1 MKLKR
6 KHLGVLGAV
15 AVVGVAYA
23 ATQLQIQLKD
33 EQIISN
39 GGSGHK
45 PKIQR
50 AGSNGNLVM
59 AYGDTFDAAPMVYDT
74 KAQAERKARDIFVRY
89 CTPTPETDTTTTPR
103 ITCDVESEWSPP
115 VNVSRSA
122 DKTSIQTAWQA
133 GGTTRLPF
141 YGDIDKPNIKT
152 SGPVMVL
159 TWVSKYCPDGDL
171 SDNVVAADNT
181 QNPNQ
186 RAIRYLDR
194 ENRIIP
200 FSCTWMAA
208 STNNGVTW
216 RPAVQL
222 SNGERDAKQDASSGN
237 YNSTAATGR
246 INISWQE
253 DPEGLQPGDAD
264 GPGDGASGA
273 NVTGGTDVWYTYAD
287 IASGALT
294 FGPGDGSARAKAY
307 RVTDN
312 WDGLY
317 GLSGQISHVFAA
329 DGTNLD
335 GKSEAGDIQDDG
347 SPSLIDQRVEKGNA
361 GGSRPNIFMVGP
373 TTVLAWEETKGSQG
387 LDSGKFVRYL
397 NFTYSTPPSAVAGC
411 VISNPL
417 KNARRVRFL
426 TQDGSVA
433 SPGGVN
439 IAIFWKEGLF
449 DKGGPSDIVVRRG
462 MGGLS
467 PANMQPAVDGNCATS
482 DYPTAIGLANALPEN
497 ISSRAPFLTATDNGL
512 GDGTEVNYAEN
523 ALAHRG
529 VLRGDELWIGYN
541 YTNDLVKMW
550 AQQDN
555 YNFWVRKYTFDGTT
569 GTGSWALPYN
579 ITNVTD
585 TRINVR
591 EPRFFGT
598 PPSNPTACPTGDPTD
613 VTTTNPT
620 LCQDRN
626 MIFVAYGSQTNVSP
640 FDPNGPEDLG
650 IYLTAS
656 RDSGL
661 SFIPSVEYSKERG
674 SLFDDEDYAFEAQLV
689 ARPDG
694 KRVYGTFNTENVTGS
709 AAAYRS
715 ADILEVDDT
724 LPTIQVLIDSDGNDV
739 PDLLVTFTYD
749 PSTDSITESSGSLAD
764 FPMKGNVLKLDGT
777 VSVNGEVTDG
787 LEYEFPQSVTT
798 DPVTTSSGGGCT
810 AADGQRPVDPTL
822 PLFAALGLLGWG
834 LRRARR
840 N

>member
-6 KHLGVLGAV
+6 KHLAVLGAV

-33 EQIISN
+33 EQIISS
-39 GGSGHK
+39 GGSGFK

-59 AYGDTFDAAPMVYDT
+59 AYGDTFAAAPTIYDT

-103 ITCDVESEWSPP
+103 RTCDVDSDWSTP
-115 VNVSRSA
+115 VNVSQSA
-122 DKTSIQTAWQA
+122 DKSSIQTAWQA
-133 GGTTRLPF
+133 GGTTRSPF

-159 TWVSKYCPDGDL
+159 TWVSKYCPDADL
-171 SDNVVAADNT
+171 SDTTVPPANT

-194 ENRIIP
+194 ENRIVP

-208 STNNGVTW
+208 SINNGVTW
-216 RPAVQL
+216 QAPVQL

-237 YNSTAATGR
+237 FNSTAQTGR

-273 NVTGGTDVWYTYAD
+273 NVTGGTDVWYTYVD
-287 IASGALT
+287 IAGGVLT
-294 FGPGDGSARAKAY
+294 FGPGDGSARAKGY

-312 WDGLY
+312 WDGTTY
-317 GLSGQISHVFAA
+317 GLSGQISHVFGA

-335 GKSEAGDIQDDG
+335 GRAAGEQ
-347 SPSLIDQRVEKGNA
+347 VEQGRA
-361 GGSRPNIFMVGP
+361 GASRPNIFMVGP

-397 NFTYSTPPSAVAGC
+397 NFPYNAPPTAAPGC
-411 VISNPL
+411 VISNPT

-462 MGGLS
+462 MGGLAS
-467 PANMQPAVDGNCATS
+467 SNMVPAVDPNCATS
-482 DYPTAIGLANALPEN
+482 DYTTAIGLANALGEN

-555 YNFWVRKYTFDGTT
+555 YNFWVRKYTFDSAT

-579 ITNVTD
+579 LTNVTD

-598 PPSNPTACPTGDPTD
+598 PPSQPAGCPNPNDPANQPD
-613 VTTTNPT
+613 PT
-620 LCQDRN
+620 LCQDRSR
-626 MIFVAYGSQTNVSP
+626 IFVAFGSQTNVSP

-656 RDSGL
+656 MDSGL
-661 SFIPSVEYSKERG
+661 TFTPAVEFSNERG

-694 KRVYGTFNTENVTGS
+694 QRVYGTFNTASATGS
-709 AAAYRS
+709 AAAFRS
-715 ADILEVDDT
+715 ADVLEV
-724 LPTIQVLIDSDGNDV
+724 
-739 PDLLVTFTYD
+739 
-749 PSTDSITESSGSLAD
+749 
-764 FPMKGNVLKLDGT
+764 
-777 VSVNGEVTDG
+777 EVA
-787 LEYEFPQSVTT
+787 
-798 DPVTTSSGGGCT
+798 DPVVRSSGGGCT
-810 AADGQRPVDPTL
+810 AADGQRPVDPML
-822 PLFAALGLLGWG
+822 PLLAALGLAGWG

>member
-23 ATQLQIQLKD
+23 ATQLQIQLKE
-33 EQIISN
+33 EQIISG

-50 AGSNGNLVM
+50 AGANGNLVM
-59 AYGDTFDAAPMVYDT
+59 AYGDSFEDAPVVYDT
-74 KAQAERKARDIFVRY
+74 KAQEERKARDIFVRT

-103 ITCDVESEWSPP
+103 KTCDVDSEWSAP
-115 VNVSRSA
+115 VNVSNSA
-122 DKTSIQTAWQA
+122 DKSSIATAWQA
-133 GGTTRLPF
+133 GGTTRSAF

-159 TWVSKYCPDGDL
+159 TWTSKYCPNGDLTAADTDGD
-171 SDNVVAADNT
+171 
-181 QNPNQ
+181 QNLNQ

-194 ENRIIP
+194 ESRIIP

-208 STNNGVTW
+208 SLNNGVTW
-216 RPAVQL
+216 KPAVQL
-222 SNGERDAKQDASSGN
+222 STGERDAKQDASSGA
-237 YNSTAATGR
+237 YNSTTATGR

-273 NVTGGTDVWYTYAD
+273 NVTGGTEVWYTYAD
-287 IASGALT
+287 VASGVIT
-294 FGPGDGSARAKAY
+294 FGPGDASTRTKAY
-307 RVTDN
+307 RLTDN
-312 WDGLY
+312 TDGV
-317 GLSGQISHVFAA
+317 GLSGQISHVFSA

-335 GKSEAGDIQDDG
+335 GKSAGQE
-347 SPSLIDQRVEKGNA
+347 VEKGNA
-361 GGSRPNIFMVGP
+361 GASRPNIGMVGS
-373 TTVLAWEETKGSQG
+373 TTVLAWEETKGSEG

-397 NFTYSTPPSAVAGC
+397 SFPYNTPPKAEPGC

-426 TQDGSVA
+426 TQEGSVA

-439 IAIFWKEGLF
+439 MAIFWKEGMF
-449 DKGGPSDIVVRRG
+449 DQGGPSDIVVRRG
-462 MGGLS
+462 MGGLAS
-467 PANMQPAVDGNCATS
+467 TNMVPAVDTNCSTS
-482 DYPTAIGLANALPEN
+482 VYASAIGLSNALPEN
-497 ISSRAPFLTATDNGL
+497 ISSRAPNLSATDNGL
-512 GDGTEVNYAEN
+512 GDGTEANGVEN

-550 AQQDN
+550 AQLDN
-555 YNFWVRKYTFDGTT
+555 YNFWVRKYTFDPATS
-569 GTGSWALPYN
+569 TGSWALPYN

-585 TRINVR
+585 RRINVR

-598 PPSNPTACPTGDPTD
+598 PPSNPTACPTGNPADA
-613 VTTTNPT
+613 TTTDPT
-620 LCQDRN
+620 LCQAKN

-661 SFIPSVEYSKERG
+661 SFSPSVEYSTERG

-694 KRVYGTFNTENVTGS
+694 KRVYGTFNTENATGS

-715 ADILEVDDT
+715 ADIAEV
-724 LPTIQVLIDSDGNDV
+724 
-739 PDLLVTFTYD
+739 
-749 PSTDSITESSGSLAD
+749 
-764 FPMKGNVLKLDGT
+764 
-777 VSVNGEVTDG
+777 EV
-787 LEYEFPQSVTT
+787 V
-798 DPVTTSSGGGCT
+798 DPVTPPVATSDGGGCS
-810 AADGQRPVDPTL
+810 AASGERPVDPVL
-822 PLFAALGLLGWG
+822 PLIAALGLLGWG
-834 LRRARR
+834 LRRASRR
-840 N
+840 

>member
-1 MKLKR
+1 MKFKR
-6 KHLGVLGAV
+6 KKLALLGTV
-15 AVVGVAYA
+15 AMAGMAYA
-23 ATQLQIQLKD
+23 AIVTQIQLKP
-33 EQIISN
+33 EISIST

-59 AYGDTFDAAPMVYDT
+59 AYGDTLSGAPDVYDT
-74 KAQAERKARDIFVRY
+74 KAQGTRKARDIFVRY

-103 ITCDVESEWSPP
+103 KTCDVDSDWSAP
-115 VNVSRSA
+115 VNVSKSA
-122 DKTSIQTAWQA
+122 DKYSIQTAWQ
-133 GGTTRLPF
+133 GGDPVTGRLPF

-159 TWVSKYCPDGDL
+159 TWTSKYCPDNDL
-171 SDNVVAADNT
+171 SDANAPVADGTDPNFFPNA
-181 QNPNQ
+181 NQ

-216 RPAVQL
+216 RSAVQL

-237 YNSTAATGR
+237 YNSTTSTGR
-246 INISWQE
+246 FNISWQE

-287 IASGALT
+287 LAGGVITLA
-294 FGPGDGSARAKAY
+294 PGEGTPRTARSKAY

-312 WDGLY
+312 WDGSTY
-317 GLSGQISHVFAA
+317 GLTGQISNVFGA

-335 GKSEAGDIQDDG
+335 GKAAGQE
-347 SPSLIDQRVEKGNA
+347 VEKGNA
-361 GGSRPNIFMVGP
+361 GASRPNIFMVGP
-373 TTVLAWEETKGSQG
+373 TSVLAWEETKGSQG

-397 NFTYSTPPSAVAGC
+397 NFPYNTPPAATPGC

-462 MGGLS
+462 MGGLAS
-467 PANMQPAVDGNCATS
+467 TNMVPAVDPNCATS
-482 DYPTAIGLANALPEN
+482 DYTTAIGLANALPEN
-497 ISSRAPFLTATDNGL
+497 ISSRAPFLTATDSGL
-512 GDGTEVNYAEN
+512 GDGTEVNFAEN

-541 YTNDLVKMW
+541 YTNDLVKLW

-555 YNFWVRKYTFDGTT
+555 YNFWVRKYTFDPVTS
-569 GTGSWALPYN
+569 TGSWALPYN
-579 ITNVTD
+579 ITNITD
-585 TRINVR
+585 KRINVR

-598 PPSNPTACPTGDPTD
+598 PPSQPVGCPTGNPADPTTLD
-613 VTTTNPT
+613 AT
-620 LCQDRN
+620 LCQAKN
-626 MIFVAYGSQTNVSP
+626 VIFVAYGSQTNVSP
-640 FDPNGPEDLG
+640 FDPDGGDDLG
-650 IYLTAS
+650 IYLTVS
-656 RDSGL
+656 KDGGQT
-661 SFIPSVEYSKERG
+661 FIPAVEYSNERG
-674 SLFDDEDYAFEAQLV
+674 SLFDDEDYAFEAQMV

-694 KRVYGTFNTENVTGS
+694 GRVYGTFNTENTTGS

-715 ADILEVDDT
+715 ADIVEVDD
-724 LPTIQVLIDSDGNDV
+724 
-739 PDLLVTFTYD
+739 
-749 PSTDSITESSGSLAD
+749 
-764 FPMKGNVLKLDGT
+764 GT
-777 VSVNGEVTDG
+777 VPGITPGTTDG
-787 LEYEFPQSVTT
+787 
-798 DPVTTSSGGGCT
+798 GGGCT
-810 AADGQRPVDPTL
+810 TASGNAPIDPML
-822 PLFAALGLLGWG
+822 PLLAALGLAGWG

-840 N
+840 S

>member
-6 KHLGVLGAV
+6 KHVGVLGTV

-23 ATQLQIQLKD
+23 ATQLHIQLKD
-33 EQIISN
+33 ELTISQ

-50 AGSNGNLVM
+50 AGANGNLVM
-59 AYGDTFDAAPMVYDT
+59 AYGDSFDGAPMIYDT
-74 KAQAERKARDIFVRY
+74 KAQAERQARDIFVRY

-103 ITCDVESEWSPP
+103 KTCDVESEWSAP
-115 VNVSRSA
+115 VNVSQSA
-122 DKTSIQTAWQA
+122 DKSSIQTAWQA
-133 GGTTRLPF
+133 GGTTRSAF

-159 TWVSKYCPDGDL
+159 TWTSKYCPDGDL
-171 SDNVVAADNT
+171 ADGVAAADNA
-181 QNPNQ
+181 QNPQQ

-194 ENRIIP
+194 DNRIVP

-208 STNNGVTW
+208 SLNNGVTW
-216 RPAVQL
+216 KPAVQL
-222 SNGERDAKQDASSGN
+222 STGERDAKQDASSGA
-237 YNSTAATGR
+237 YNSTTATGR

-273 NVTGGTDVWYTYAD
+273 NVTGGTEVWYTYAD
-287 IASGALT
+287 VANGAIT
-294 FGPGDGSARAKAY
+294 FGPGNASPRTNAY
-307 RVTDN
+307 RLTDN
-312 WDGLY
+312 TDGV
-317 GLSGQISHVFAA
+317 GLSGQISHVFSA

-335 GKSEAGDIQDDG
+335 GKSAGQE
-347 SPSLIDQRVEKGNA
+347 VEKGNA
-361 GGSRPNIFMVGP
+361 GASRPNIGMVGS
-373 TTVLAWEETKGSQG
+373 TTVLAWEETKGSEG

-397 NFTYSTPPSAVAGC
+397 SFPYNAPPQAAAGC

-426 TQDGSVA
+426 TQEGSVA

-439 IAIFWKEGLF
+439 MAIFWKEGLF
-449 DKGGPSDIVVRRG
+449 DQGGPSDIVVRRG
-462 MGGLS
+462 MGGLAA
-467 PANMQPAVDGNCATS
+467 ANLVPTVDANCATS
-482 DYPTAIGLANALPEN
+482 VYADAVGLSSALPEN
-497 ISSRAPFLTATDNGL
+497 ISSRAPNLSATDNGL
-512 GDGTEVNYAEN
+512 GDGTEVTGVEN

-550 AQQDN
+550 AQLDN
-555 YNFWVRKYTFDGTT
+555 YNFWVRKYTFDPASS
-569 GTGSWALPYN
+569 TGSWALPDN

-598 PPSNPTACPTGDPTD
+598 PPSNPTACPTGNPADA
-613 VTTTNPT
+613 TTTDPT
-620 LCQDRN
+620 LCQARN
-626 MIFVAYGSQTNVSP
+626 RIFVAYGSQTTVSP

-650 IYLTAS
+650 IYLTVS
-656 RDSGL
+656 QDGGQ
-661 SFIPSVEYSKERG
+661 SFVPSVEYSSERG

-694 KRVYGTFNTENVTGS
+694 ARVYGTFNTENATGS

-715 ADILEVDDT
+715 ADIVEVDIT
-724 LPTIQVLIDSDGNDV
+724 LPTVEVIVDTDGNGV

-749 PSTDSITESSGSLAD
+749 PATDTIGESSGRLPG
-764 FPMKGNVLKLDGT
+764 FPMQGSTLRLHGAVSYDG
-777 VSVNGEVTDG
+777 VVTDG
-787 LEYEFPQSVTT
+787 LTYDFVPT
-798 DPVTTSSGGGCT
+798 DPVATDDGGGCS
-810 AADGQRPVDPTL
+810 AASGQRPVDPVL
-822 PLFAALGLLGWG
+822 PLLAALGWVGLC

-840 N
+840 R

>member
-6 KHLGVLGAV
+6 KHIGVLGAV

-23 ATQLQIQLKD
+23 ATQLQIQLED
-33 EQIISN
+33 EQIISS
-39 GGSGHK
+39 GSSGFK

-59 AYGDTFDAAPMVYDT
+59 AYGDTFAAAPTIYDT

-103 ITCDVESEWSPP
+103 RTCDVESEWSAP

-159 TWVSKYCPDGDL
+159 TWVSKYCPNGDL
-171 SDNVVAADNT
+171 SDNVVAADDT

-273 NVTGGTDVWYTYAD
+273 NVTGGTDVWYTYVD
-287 IASGALT
+287 IASGVLT
-294 FGPGDGSARAKAY
+294 FAPGEGTARTARSKAY

-312 WDGLY
+312 WDGSTY
-317 GLSGQISHVFAA
+317 GLSGQISHVFGA

-335 GKSEAGDIQDDG
+335 GRTTGQQVEQGRAG
-347 SPSLIDQRVEKGNA
+347 A
-361 GGSRPNIFMVGP
+361 SRPNIFMVGP
-373 TTVLAWEETKGSQG
+373 TTVMAWEETKGSQG

-397 NFTYSTPPSAVAGC
+397 NFPYNTPPSAAPGC

-426 TQDGSVA
+426 TQEGSVA

-462 MGGLS
+462 MGGLAS
-467 PANMQPAVDGNCATS
+467 TNMRPAVDPNCATS

-497 ISSRAPFLTATDNGL
+497 ISSRAPNLTAIDNGL

-598 PPSNPTACPTGDPTD
+598 PPSNPTACPTGNPTD
-613 VTTTNPT
+613 ATTTNPT

-640 FDPNGPEDLG
+640 FDPNGPDDLG

-661 SFIPSVEYSKERG
+661 SFIPSVEFSVERG

-694 KRVYGTFNTENVTGS
+694 RRVYGTFNTANDTGT
-709 AAAYRS
+709 AAAFRS
-715 ADILEVDDT
+715 ADILEV
-724 LPTIQVLIDSDGNDV
+724 
-739 PDLLVTFTYD
+739 
-749 PSTDSITESSGSLAD
+749 
-764 FPMKGNVLKLDGT
+764 
-777 VSVNGEVTDG
+777 EVA
-787 LEYEFPQSVTT
+787 EPAR
-798 DPVTTSSGGGCT
+798 SSGGGCT
-810 AADGQRPVDPTL
+810 AADGQRPVDPML
-822 PLFAALGLLGWG
+822 PLLAALGLAGWG
-834 LRRARR
+834 MRRARR

>member
-1 MKLKR
+1 MKFQK
-6 KHLGVLGAV
+6 KHLWPLTAIAVTTAAV
-15 AVVGVAYA
+15 A
-23 ATQLQIQLKD
+23 ATVITLGP
-33 EQIISN
+33 EISISS

-50 AGSNGNLVM
+50 AGSNGTLVM
-59 AYGDTFDAAPMVYDT
+59 AYGDTFSGAPTVYDT
-74 KAQAERKARDIFVRY
+74 KAQEERQARDIFVRY
-89 CTPTPETDTTTTPR
+89 CTPGTARPDTVVR
-103 ITCDVESEWSPP
+103 TCDDNADWSTPD
-115 VNVSRSA
+115 NVSESA
-122 DKTSIQTAWQA
+122 DKYSIQTAWQA

-159 TWVSKYCPDGDL
+159 TWTSKYCPNGDLTAADVDGD
-171 SDNVVAADNT
+171 
-181 QNPNQ
+181 QNLNQ
-186 RAIRYLDR
+186 RAVRYLDR
-194 ENRIIP
+194 ESRIVP

-222 SNGERDAKQDASSGN
+222 STGERDAKQDASGGS
-237 YNSTAATGR
+237 YNSTTSTGR
-246 INISWQE
+246 FNISWQE

-287 IASGALT
+287 LAAGVITLA
-294 FGPGDGSARAKAY
+294 PGEGTPRTARSRAY

-312 WDGLY
+312 WDGVTY
-317 GLSGQISHVFAA
+317 GLSGQISNVFDAL
-329 DGTNLD
+329 GSNLD
-335 GKSEAGDIQDDG
+335 GRTAGQE
-347 SPSLIDQRVEKGNA
+347 VEQGRA
-361 GGSRPNIFMVGP
+361 GASRPNIAMVGS
-373 TTVLAWEETKGSQG
+373 TTVLAWEETKGSVG

-397 NFTYSTPPSAVAGC
+397 NFPYGTPPAAAPGC
-411 VISNPL
+411 LISNPL

-426 TQDGSVA
+426 TQEGSVA

-462 MGGLS
+462 MGGLAS
-467 PANMQPAVDGNCATS
+467 TNMQPAVSLNCATS
-482 DYPTAIGLANALPEN
+482 DYATAIALDNALPEN
-497 ISSRAPFLTATDNGL
+497 ISSRAPDLTTADSGL
-512 GDGTEVNYAEN
+512 GDGTEVNAVEN

-541 YTNDLVKMW
+541 YTNDLVRMW
-550 AQQDN
+550 AQLDN
-555 YNFWVRKYTFDGTT
+555 YNFWVRKYTFNPATSS
-569 GTGSWALPYN
+569 GSWALPYN

-598 PPSNPTACPTGDPTD
+598 PPSNPTACSTGNPADPSTTD
-613 VTTTNPT
+613 PT
-620 LCQDRN
+620 LCQARN
-626 MIFVAYGSQTNVSP
+626 VIFVAYGSQTNVSP

-656 RDSGL
+656 LDSGL
-661 SFIPSVEYSKERG
+661 TFAPSVQFSQGRG
-674 SLFDDEDYAFEAQLV
+674 SLFDDEDFAFEAQLV

-694 KRVYGTFNTENVTGS
+694 GRVYGAFNTANTTGS

-715 ADILEVDDT
+715 ASVAEV
-724 LPTIQVLIDSDGNDV
+724 
-739 PDLLVTFTYD
+739 
-749 PSTDSITESSGSLAD
+749 A
-764 FPMKGNVLKLDGT
+764 
-777 VSVNGEVTDG
+777 
-787 LEYEFPQSVTT
+787 
-798 DPVTTSSGGGCT
+798 DPVTPAPTGGGGGCS
-810 AADGQRPVDPTL
+810 AATGERPVDPML

-840 N
+840 S

>member
-23 ATQLQIQLKD
+23 ATQLQIQLKE
-33 EQIISN
+33 EQIISE

-50 AGSNGNLVM
+50 AGSNGSLVM
-59 AYGDTFDAAPMVYDT
+59 AYGDTFETAPMVYDT
-74 KAQAERKARDIFVRY
+74 KAQAERKARDIFVRT

-103 ITCDVESEWSPP
+103 KTCDVESEWSAP
-115 VNVSRSA
+115 VNVSKSA
-122 DKTSIQTAWQA
+122 DKYSIETAWK
-133 GGTTRLPF
+133 GGDPVSGRLPF

-159 TWVSKYCPDGDL
+159 TWVSKYCPDSDL
-171 SDNVVAADNT
+171 SDSVVPVADSTDPNYFP
-181 QNPNQ
+181 NANQ

-194 ENRIIP
+194 DSRIVP

-237 YNSTAATGR
+237 YNSTTATGR

-287 IASGALT
+287 VASGALT
-294 FGPGDGSARAKAY
+294 FAPGEGTARTSRSKAY

-312 WDGLY
+312 WDGSTY
-317 GLSGQISHVFAA
+317 GLSGQISHVFGA

-335 GKSEAGDIQDDG
+335 GKATGQ
-347 SPSLIDQRVEKGNA
+347 QVEQGQA

-373 TTVLAWEETKGSQG
+373 TTVMAWEETKGSQG

-397 NFTYSTPPSAVAGC
+397 NFPYNTPPSAAPGC

-462 MGGLS
+462 MGGLAS
-467 PANMQPAVDGNCATS
+467 TNMVPAVDPNCSTS
-482 DYPTAIGLANALPEN
+482 VYADAIGLSNALPEN

-512 GDGTEVNYAEN
+512 GDGTEVNGVEN

-550 AQQDN
+550 AQLDN
-555 YNFWVRKYTFDGTT
+555 YNFWVRKYTFDPATS
-569 GTGSWALPYN
+569 TGSWALPYN
-579 ITNVTD
+579 ITNITD
-585 TRINVR
+585 KRINVR

-598 PPSNPTACPTGDPTD
+598 PPSQPVGCPTGNPADPTTLD
-613 VTTTNPT
+613 PT
-620 LCQDRN
+620 LCQAKN

-661 SFIPSVEYSKERG
+661 SFAPSVEFSNERG

-694 KRVYGTFNTENVTGS
+694 ERVYGTFNTENATGS
-709 AAAYRS
+709 AAAFRS
-715 ADILEVDDT
+715 ADILEV
-724 LPTIQVLIDSDGNDV
+724 
-739 PDLLVTFTYD
+739 
-749 PSTDSITESSGSLAD
+749 
-764 FPMKGNVLKLDGT
+764 
-777 VSVNGEVTDG
+777 EVA
-787 LEYEFPQSVTT
+787 
-798 DPVTTSSGGGCT
+798 DPVNPPVATSSGGGCT
-810 AADGQRPVDPTL
+810 AADGQRPVDPML
-822 PLFAALGLLGWG
+822 PLLAALGLMGWG

-840 N
+840 H